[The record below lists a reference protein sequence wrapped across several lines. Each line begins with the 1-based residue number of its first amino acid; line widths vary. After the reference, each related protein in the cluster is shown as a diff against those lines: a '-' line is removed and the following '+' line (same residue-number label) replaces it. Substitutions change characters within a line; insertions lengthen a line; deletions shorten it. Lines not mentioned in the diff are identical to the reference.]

1 MSSSLALPR
10 ATFGSAWSIDRLG
23 VFLSGL
29 CVVHCIVTALSL
41 GVLASAGDLFSP
53 SLHEYGLIAA
63 SLLGAVALTRGILV
77 HGLLTPSAVGGFGL
91 GVMAG
96 ALDLPH
102 GGWETAAT
110 VLGVGLVAL
119 SHELNR
125 RAIP

>member
-1 MSSSLALPR
+1 MQASPAFFRMPLFAGLPV
-10 ATFGSAWSIDRLG
+10 DRLG
-23 VFLSGL
+23 VILSGM

-53 SLHEYGLIAA
+53 ALHEYGLIAA
-63 SLLGAVALTRGILV
+63 SVLGAVALTRGIFV

-91 GVMAG
+91 GIMAG
-96 ALDLPH
+96 ALNLPH

-110 VLGVGLVAL
+110 VLGVALVAL